1 MRAAAVDLG
10 TNTALLCVADVSGDG
25 LRVIHDEETIVRLGE
40 GVDATGSITPSAHR
54 RLLDAMERYAQ
65 TARDLGV
72 EAIVGVAT
80 SASRDAENAREV
92 LDDIKRRTG
101 INLQIISGEEE
112 ARLTFL
118 GGISDVPSAG
128 NSVVTIDIGGG
139 STEITAGQRQDNS
152 WKLDVRST
160 PTGALRIRDRFF
172 SKMPPAAAEIETA
185 RRFVAQSVSDFRP
198 SPEAEFVGTS
208 GSTTVFR
215 HLLERH
221 DPDSLV
227 TRDDSAVIV
236 SLMDVQRW
244 SERLLTAPYDEVL
257 ALSPDVMRGRADI
270 YSANMLVLETAMDV
284 LDYDYVVISGR
295 GLRHGVLLGAV
306 KSV

>member
-10 TNTALLCVADVSGDG
+10 TNTALLCVADVSDDG

-40 GVDATGSITPSAHR
+40 GVDATGSITPAAHQ
-54 RLLDAMERYAQ
+54 RLRDAMEHYAQ

-80 SASRDAENAREV
+80 SASRDAVNAREV
-92 LDDIKRRTG
+92 LDDIKRHTG
-101 INLQIISGEEE
+101 IDLQIISGEEE

-139 STEITAGQRQDNS
+139 STELTAGQWQDNS

-172 SKMPPAAAEIETA
+172 CEMPPTAADIETA

-198 SPEAEFVGTS
+198 PADAELVGTS

-227 TRDDSAVIV
+227 TRDAAVIV
-236 SLMDVQRW
+236 SLTDVNRW
-244 SERLLTAPYDEVL
+244 SQRLLTAPYDQVL
-257 ALSPDVMRGRADI
+257 ALSPGVMRGRADI
-270 YSANMLVLETAMDV
+270 YSANMLVLETVMEV
-284 LDYDYVVISGR
+284 LDYDYVVISGG
-295 GLRHGVLLGAV
+295 GLRHGVLLEAV